1 MTTSNTDTTPDA
13 LEGLSDRELSLLRSA
28 YRVVSRRG
36 GHRIALQ
43 DVADDAEVSKGLVLY
58 HFKTKDNLLLSTM
71 RWALIRTA
79 ERIRGGVGSVSAA
92 EDVVKGLIDAIWI
105 GPDANRDFYLLYL
118 DLVEHAAR
126 VPSFAELPG
135 MTRTIING
143 LYTEV
148 IAEGLERDLFDVD
161 DVDEAAE
168 AMRAFIDGLFIQWLQ
183 REDWVETHDAYRE
196 RCRAGL
202 LRLLGADRD

>member
-1 MTTSNTDTTPDA
+1 MSTPSESAAEA
-13 LEGLSDRELSLLRSA
+13 LDGLSEREVSLLRSA

-43 DVADDAEVSKGLVLY
+43 DVADDAGVSKGLVLY

-71 RWALIRTA
+71 RWALVRTA
-79 ERIRGGVGSVSAA
+79 ERIREGVGSVQAA
-92 EDVVKGLIDAIWI
+92 EDVVKALIDAIWI
-105 GPDANRDFYLLYL
+105 GPQPNRDFYLLYL

-135 MTRTIING
+135 MTRDIING
-143 LYTEV
+143 LYAEV
-148 IAEGLERDLFDVD
+148 IAEGLDRGLFHVD

-168 AMRAFIDGLFIQWLQ
+168 AMRAYLDGLFIQWLQ
-183 REDWVETHDAYRE
+183 REDWETTHDAYRE
-196 RCRAGL
+196 RCRGGL
-202 LRLLGADRD
+202 LRLLGADRS